1 MSPPRAEFARCRS
14 CSYTWQASFGEF
26 SLSRLV
32 RNDERHR
39 RLMQQV
45 VGDPAEQHLAQPG
58 MAVAAHHH
66 EGDLEPL
73 GLFNERSRDVVR
85 AVADAMQ
92 RRIDPVVLKMI
103 DCIKTD
109 QRLELGRML

>member
-1 MSPPRAEFARCRS
+1 
-14 CSYTWQASFGEF
+14 
-26 SLSRLV
+26 
-32 RNDERHR
+32 
-39 RLMQQV
+39 MQQV

-66 EGDLEPL
+66 EVDLEPL

-109 QRLELGRML
+109 QRLELGRMLFVDDYDSSGLRLVQIGIASASARADSATVPGNEGA